1 MFLML
6 HIHKKY
12 STVII
17 TNNDYTSR
25 LPLIYHD
32 IPRCL
37 MLYHGQFSLARQPTV

>member
-17 TNNDYTSR
+17 TNNDY
-25 LPLIYHD
+25 IQVDCHYHD

-37 MLYHGQFSLARQPTV
+37 MLYRGQFSLARQPTV